1 MIDKL
6 FAAASIVFVIVAAI
20 VFLAEMRFHLPIRWR
35 IRSPRW
41 DRFLCSTGSH
51 RCRSSCGCCWTC
63 MRCDAEKNGAEVLA
77 KHYEDARAFIGLKAQ
92 ARVGPFRC

>member
-1 MIDKL
+1 MKTAIGWMI
-6 FAAASIVFVIVAAI
+6 FAIPCVAFVAA
-20 VFLAEMRFHLPIRWR
+20 VVYELRFHLPIRWR

-63 MRCDAEKNGAEVLA
+63 MRCDAEKKGAEVLA
-77 KHYEDARAFIGLKAQ
+77 KHYEEALGFLGLKA
-92 ARVGPFRC
+92 